1 MFSYL
6 SVKIPLRMDSGSLT
20 KGETA
25 CTTKHP
31 LLQLWPSVSAQIQ
44 LEETTTIQYLH
55 IGSTQVEKNGIKEV
69 RSSIKQL
76 MFPKSHFHGVAALN
90 TKLCRRTGGKLT
102 QDHPKS
108 LAPAIRTNSPRI
120 LIQGSTSS
128 SQRSSLCLSL
138 LNEKW
143 VKQPT
148 QREREHSCCPS
159 CIWYVLSL
167 QVNEQYSEGR
177 DLRVF
182 CCLLSGESEGNV
194 GEGPKTGVGG
204 AGGSEMPEPWS
215 VNKLKSL

>member
-6 SVKIPLRMDSGSLT
+6 SVKIPLRMDSGSLS
-20 KGETA
+20 KGETT

-31 LLQLWPSVSAQIQ
+31 LLQPWPSASAQIQ

-55 IGSTQVEKNGIKEV
+55 IRSTQVEKNGIKEV

-90 TKLCRRTGGKLT
+90 TKLWRRTGGKLT

-128 SQRSSLCLSL
+128 SQRSSLCLSS
-138 LNEKW
+138 EPEVSQAASTTW
-143 VKQPT
+143 
-148 QREREHSCCPS
+148 ER
-159 CIWYVLSL
+159 
-167 QVNEQYSEGR
+167 
-177 DLRVF
+177 
-182 CCLLSGESEGNV
+182 
-194 GEGPKTGVGG
+194 
-204 AGGSEMPEPWS
+204 A
-215 VNKLKSL
+215 